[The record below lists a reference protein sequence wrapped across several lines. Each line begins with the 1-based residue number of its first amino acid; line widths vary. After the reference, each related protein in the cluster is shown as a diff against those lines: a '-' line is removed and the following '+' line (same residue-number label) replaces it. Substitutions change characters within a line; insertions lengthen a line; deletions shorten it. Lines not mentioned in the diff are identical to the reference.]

1 MFYLPE
7 LCFANFFT
15 TVHSYFAAK
24 VRLFK
29 GVMMKANTKSIS
41 KQVLITLIAGIVIYS
56 GLLFWVI
63 HFQLQKSLENY
74 FKYELVQMQDDTLL
88 EINKV
93 QRQLDGAVLWIEKN
107 IENNRIIDAVGRVQY
122 AKLDAVTK
130 EAVGFFS
137 VSSIAYYDRSASV
150 IASYPQGE
158 KGNNALLKKALNGN
172 SSSDVEK
179 IGDELY
185 VVSACPIL
193 AQGGSGVSGAVIA
206 KRKLF
211 SDEMVAQM
219 SKQLHMEF
227 TVFSGSRRLYT
238 SIDGMKGTEV
248 ADKSLLE
255 NARKTGQ
262 HIVQAKIGD
271 KSFLTDYFALQDNN
285 GEVLTVL
292 FIGKEMSLI
301 QYVVTKVF
309 TPLVIAAL
317 ILSIILLTSMV
328 LMITQKIIRPL
339 KSVGKAV
346 ENLASG
352 DADLTISLPEKGNDE
367 FASICKDINTFISIL
382 RDLVSKMNSAQDSLV
397 SIGENLGANS
407 QQSASATAEI
417 MANIESVRKQS
428 QNQANAVTNTADVL
442 RKSEDHIENLG
453 SLINDQAAGITE
465 SSAAIEE
472 MLGNIS
478 SVSESVRKMAESF
491 SALASTIDDGNK
503 KITNVTK
510 KVSQMAEQSNMLL
523 QANEMISQVAA
534 QTNLLAMNAAIEAAH
549 AGDAG
554 KGFSVVAD
562 EIRKLAE
569 TSSSQSKNIDE
580 ELRSI
585 SASITDV
592 VSLSNASQTAFNNI
606 VTQLGSTDTII
617 RQIDN
622 AMTEQESASHQI
634 LEALVDMKNQS
645 VQVNEKSNELTV
657 GIKAVSGDM
666 ETVSQ
671 ITDVILGSM
680 DEMAAGSQQIN
691 SAAQNVS
698 DLSLKTKENI
708 DVMHSLL
715 MNFKA

>member
-1 MFYLPE
+1 
-7 LCFANFFT
+7 
-15 TVHSYFAAK
+15 
-24 VRLFK
+24 
-29 GVMMKANTKSIS
+29 MKANTKSIS
-41 KQVLITLIAGIVIYS
+41 KQVFITLIAGIVVYS
-56 GLLFWVI
+56 CLLFWVI

-74 FKYELVQMQDDTLL
+74 FKDELVQMQDDTLL

-158 KGNNALLKKALNGN
+158 KASNALLKKALNGN

-227 TVFSGSRRLYT
+227 TVFAGSRRLYT
-238 SIDGMKGTEV
+238 SVDGMKGTEV

-367 FASICKDINTFISIL
+367 FAAICKDINTFISIL

-592 VSLSNASQTAFNNI
+592 VSLSNASQTAFDNI

>member
-1 MFYLPE
+1 
-7 LCFANFFT
+7 
-15 TVHSYFAAK
+15 
-24 VRLFK
+24 
-29 GVMMKANTKSIS
+29 MKEKSKTKSIS

-211 SDEMVAQM
+211 SDEFVSQM

-227 TVFSGSRRLYT
+227 TVFAGARRFYT
-238 SIDGMKGTEV
+238 SIDGMKGTEI

-262 HIVQAKIGD
+262 LIVKAKIGD
-271 KSFLTDYFALQDNN
+271 KVFLTDYFALQDNN

-301 QYVVTKVF
+301 QYVVSKVF
-309 TPLVIAAL
+309 TPLVGAAL

-328 LMITQKIIRPL
+328 LLITQKIIRPL
-339 KSVGKAV
+339 NSVGKAV

-382 RDLVSKMNSAQDSLV
+382 RDLISKMNNAQESLV

-442 RKSEDHIENLG
+442 RKSEEHIENLG

-503 KITNVTK
+503 KITNVTE

-585 SASITDV
+585 SSSINDV

-634 LEALVDMKNQS
+634 LEALGDMKNQS

-657 GIKAVSGDM
+657 GIKVVSGDM

-691 SAAQNVS
+691 AAAQNVS

>member
-1 MFYLPE
+1 M
-7 LCFANFFT
+7 
-15 TVHSYFAAK
+15 
-24 VRLFK
+24 K
-29 GVMMKANTKSIS
+29 GQSKTKSIS

-137 VSSIAYYDRSASV
+137 VSSIAYYNSSASV
-150 IASYPQGE
+150 ITSYPQGE
-158 KGNNALLKKALNGN
+158 KASNALLKKALNGN

-367 FASICKDINTFISIL
+367 FAAICKDINTFISIL

>member
-1 MFYLPE
+1 M
-7 LCFANFFT
+7 
-15 TVHSYFAAK
+15 
-24 VRLFK
+24 K
-29 GVMMKANTKSIS
+29 GQSKTKSIS

-74 FKYELVQMQDDTLL
+74 FKDELVQMQDDTLL

-158 KGNNALLKKALNGN
+158 KASNALLKKALNGN

-227 TVFSGSRRLYT
+227 TVFAGSRRLYT

-301 QYVVTKVF
+301 QHVVTKVF

-328 LMITQKIIRPL
+328 LLITQKIIRPL

>member
-1 MFYLPE
+1 
-7 LCFANFFT
+7 
-15 TVHSYFAAK
+15 
-24 VRLFK
+24 
-29 GVMMKANTKSIS
+29 MKEKSKTKSIS
-41 KQVLITLIAGIVIYS
+41 KQILITLIAGIVIYS

-63 HFQLQKSLENY
+63 HFQLQKTLEKY
-74 FKYELVQMQDDTLL
+74 FKDELVQMQDDTLL

-107 IENNRIIDAVGRVQY
+107 IENNRIIDAGGYVQS

-158 KGNNALLKKALNGN
+158 KASNALLKKALNGN

-185 VVSACPIL
+185 VVSASPIL

-211 SDEMVAQM
+211 SDEIVAQM
-219 SKQLHMEF
+219 SRQLHMEF
-227 TVFSGSRRLYT
+227 TVFAGSRRLYT

-271 KSFLTDYFALQDNN
+271 KLFLTDYFALQDNN

-301 QYVVTKVF
+301 QHVVTKVF

-328 LMITQKIIRPL
+328 LLITQKIIRPL
-339 KSVGKAV
+339 KSVRKAV

-352 DADLTISLPEKGNDE
+352 DADLTIILPEKGNDE
-367 FASICKDINTFISIL
+367 FAAICKDINTFISIL
-382 RDLVSKMNSAQDSLV
+382 RDLVSKMNNAQESLV

-503 KITNVTK
+503 KITNVTE

-523 QANEMISQVAA
+523 QANEMISQIAA

-634 LEALVDMKNQS
+634 LEALGDMKNQS

>member
-1 MFYLPE
+1 
-7 LCFANFFT
+7 
-15 TVHSYFAAK
+15 
-24 VRLFK
+24 
-29 GVMMKANTKSIS
+29 MKEKSKTKSIS

-74 FKYELVQMQDDTLL
+74 FKDELVQMQDDTLL

-107 IENNRIIDAVGRVQY
+107 IENNRIIDAGGYVQA

-193 AQGGSGVSGAVIA
+193 AQGGSGVAGAVIA

-211 SDEMVAQM
+211 SDEFVSQM

-227 TVFSGSRRLYT
+227 TVFAGARRFYT
-238 SIDGMKGTEV
+238 SIDGMKGTEI

-262 HIVQAKIGD
+262 LIVKAKIGD
-271 KSFLTDYFALQDNN
+271 KVFLTDYFALQDNN

-301 QYVVTKVF
+301 QYVVSKVF
-309 TPLVIAAL
+309 TPLVGAAL

-328 LMITQKIIRPL
+328 LLITQKIIRPL
-339 KSVGKAV
+339 NSVGKAV

-382 RDLVSKMNSAQDSLV
+382 RDLISKMNNAQESLV

-442 RKSEDHIENLG
+442 RKSEEHIENLG

-491 SALASTIDDGNK
+491 SALASTIDD
-503 KITNVTK
+503 
-510 KVSQMAEQSNMLL
+510 
-523 QANEMISQVAA
+523 
-534 QTNLLAMNAAIEAAH
+534 
-549 AGDAG
+549 
-554 KGFSVVAD
+554 
-562 EIRKLAE
+562 
-569 TSSSQSKNIDE
+569 
-580 ELRSI
+580 
-585 SASITDV
+585 
-592 VSLSNASQTAFNNI
+592 
-606 VTQLGSTDTII
+606 
-617 RQIDN
+617 
-622 AMTEQESASHQI
+622 
-634 LEALVDMKNQS
+634 
-645 VQVNEKSNELTV
+645 
-657 GIKAVSGDM
+657 
-666 ETVSQ
+666 
-671 ITDVILGSM
+671 
-680 DEMAAGSQQIN
+680 
-691 SAAQNVS
+691 
-698 DLSLKTKENI
+698 
-708 DVMHSLL
+708 
-715 MNFKA
+715 

>member
-1 MFYLPE
+1 M
-7 LCFANFFT
+7 AN
-15 TVHSYFAAK
+15 
-24 VRLFK
+24 VRLLK
-29 GVMMKANTKSIS
+29 GETMKANTKSIS
-41 KQVLITLIAGIVIYS
+41 KQVFITLIAGIVVYS
-56 GLLFWVI
+56 CLLFWVI

-74 FKYELVQMQDDTLL
+74 FKDELVQMQDDTLL

-107 IENNRIIDAVGRVQY
+107 IENNRIIDAGGRVQY

-158 KGNNALLKKALNGN
+158 KASNALLKKALNGN

-193 AQGGSGVSGAVIA
+193 ASDGSGVSGAVIA
-206 KRKLF
+206 KRQLF
-211 SDEMVAQM
+211 SDDVVAQM

-227 TVFSGSRRLYT
+227 TVFAGARRFYT
-238 SIDGMKGTEV
+238 SIDGMKGTEI

-328 LMITQKIIRPL
+328 LLITQKIIRPL
-339 KSVGKAV
+339 KSVRKAV

-352 DADLTISLPEKGNDE
+352 DADLTIILPEKGNDE
-367 FASICKDINTFISIL
+367 FAAICKDINTFISIL

>member
-1 MFYLPE
+1 
-7 LCFANFFT
+7 
-15 TVHSYFAAK
+15 
-24 VRLFK
+24 
-29 GVMMKANTKSIS
+29 MKEKSKIKSIS

-74 FKYELVQMQDDTLL
+74 FKDELVQMQDDTLL

-107 IENNRIIDAVGRVQY
+107 IENNRIIDAGGYVQA

-193 AQGGSGVSGAVIA
+193 AQCGSGVSGAVIA

-227 TVFSGSRRLYT
+227 TVFAGSRRLYT
-238 SIDGMKGTEV
+238 SVDGMKGTEV

-301 QYVVTKVF
+301 QHVVTKVF

-367 FASICKDINTFISIL
+367 FAAICKDINTFISIL

-592 VSLSNASQTAFNNI
+592 VSLSNASQTAFDNI

-634 LEALVDMKNQS
+634 LEALGDMKNQS
-645 VQVNEKSNELTV
+645 IQVNEKSNELTV

>member
-15 TVHSYFAAK
+15 TAYSAVMAN
-24 VRLFK
+24 VRLLK
-29 GVMMKANTKSIS
+29 GETMKANTKSIS
-41 KQVLITLIAGIVIYS
+41 KQVFITLIAGIVVYS
-56 GLLFWVI
+56 CLLFWVI

-74 FKYELVQMQDDTLL
+74 FKDELVQMQDDTLL

-107 IENNRIIDAVGRVQY
+107 IENNRIIDAGGYVQS

-158 KGNNALLKKALNGN
+158 KASNALLKKALNGN

-227 TVFSGSRRLYT
+227 TVFAGSRRLYT
-238 SIDGMKGTEV
+238 SVDGMKGTEV

-367 FASICKDINTFISIL
+367 FAAICKDINTFISIL

>member
-1 MFYLPE
+1 
-7 LCFANFFT
+7 
-15 TVHSYFAAK
+15 
-24 VRLFK
+24 
-29 GVMMKANTKSIS
+29 MKANTKSIS
-41 KQVLITLIAGIVIYS
+41 KQVLITLIAGIVVYS

-63 HFQLQKSLENY
+63 HFQLEKSLENY
-74 FKYELVQMQDDTLL
+74 FKDELVQMQDDTLL
-88 EINKV
+88 EINKI
-93 QRQLDGAVLWIEKN
+93 QRQLDGVVLWIEKN
-107 IENNRIIDAVGRVQY
+107 IENNRIIDAGGYVQA

-137 VSSIAYYDRSASV
+137 VSSIAYYDSAASV
-150 IASYPQGE
+150 ISSYPQGE
-158 KGNNALLKKALNGN
+158 KAGNSLLKKALNGN

-193 AQGGSGVSGAVIA
+193 ASDGSGVSGAVIA

-211 SDEMVAQM
+211 SDEFVTQM

-227 TVFSGSRRLYT
+227 TVFSGSRRIYT
-238 SIDGMKGTEV
+238 SIDGMKGTDI

-271 KSFLTDYFALQDNN
+271 KSFLTDYFVLQDNN

-301 QYVVTKVF
+301 QHVVTKVF
-309 TPLVIAAL
+309 TPLVIAAI

-339 KSVGKAV
+339 NSVGKAV
-346 ENLASG
+346 QNLASG

-367 FASICKDINTFISIL
+367 FAAICKDINTFISIL

-442 RKSEDHIENLG
+442 RKSEEHIENLG

-503 KITNVTK
+503 KITNVTE
-510 KVSQMAEQSNMLL
+510 KVTQMAEQSNMLL

-585 SASITDV
+585 SSSINDV

-634 LEALVDMKNQS
+634 LEALGDMKNQS

-691 SAAQNVS
+691 AAAQNVS

-715 MNFKA
+715 MKFKA

>member
-1 MFYLPE
+1 M
-7 LCFANFFT
+7 
-15 TVHSYFAAK
+15 
-24 VRLFK
+24 K
-29 GVMMKANTKSIS
+29 GQSKTKSIS

-74 FKYELVQMQDDTLL
+74 FKDELVQMQDDTQL

-158 KGNNALLKKALNGN
+158 KASNALLKKALNGN

-227 TVFSGSRRLYT
+227 TVFAGSRRLYT

>member
-1 MFYLPE
+1 
-7 LCFANFFT
+7 
-15 TVHSYFAAK
+15 
-24 VRLFK
+24 
-29 GVMMKANTKSIS
+29 MKANTKSIS
-41 KQVLITLIAGIVIYS
+41 KQVFITLIAGIVVYS
-56 GLLFWVI
+56 CLLFWVI

-74 FKYELVQMQDDTLL
+74 FKDELVQMQDDTLL

-158 KGNNALLKKALNGN
+158 KASNALLKKALNGN

-227 TVFSGSRRLYT
+227 TVFAGSRRLYT
-238 SIDGMKGTEV
+238 SVDGMKGTEV

-301 QYVVTKVF
+301 QHVVTKVF

-367 FASICKDINTFISIL
+367 FAAICKDINTFISIL

-592 VSLSNASQTAFNNI
+592 VSLSNASQTAFDNI

>member
-1 MFYLPE
+1 M
-7 LCFANFFT
+7 
-15 TVHSYFAAK
+15 
-24 VRLFK
+24 K
-29 GVMMKANTKSIS
+29 GQSKTKSIS

-74 FKYELVQMQDDTLL
+74 FKDELVQMQDDTLL

-158 KGNNALLKKALNGN
+158 KASNALLKKALNGN

-227 TVFSGSRRLYT
+227 TVFAGSRRLYT
-238 SIDGMKGTEV
+238 SVDGMKGTEV

>member
-1 MFYLPE
+1 M
-7 LCFANFFT
+7 
-15 TVHSYFAAK
+15 
-24 VRLFK
+24 K
-29 GVMMKANTKSIS
+29 GQSKTKSIS

-74 FKYELVQMQDDTLL
+74 FKDELVQMQDDTLL

-137 VSSIAYYDRSASV
+137 VSSIAYYNSSASV
-150 IASYPQGE
+150 ITSYPQGE
-158 KGNNALLKKALNGN
+158 KASNALLKKALNGN

-227 TVFSGSRRLYT
+227 TVFAGSRRLYT
-238 SIDGMKGTEV
+238 SVDGMKGTEV

-301 QYVVTKVF
+301 QHVVTKVF

-367 FASICKDINTFISIL
+367 FAAICKDINTFISIL

-592 VSLSNASQTAFNNI
+592 VSLSNASQTAFDNI

-634 LEALVDMKNQS
+634 LEALGDMKNQS
-645 VQVNEKSNELTV
+645 IQVNEKSNELTV

>member
-1 MFYLPE
+1 
-7 LCFANFFT
+7 
-15 TVHSYFAAK
+15 
-24 VRLFK
+24 
-29 GVMMKANTKSIS
+29 MKANTKSIS
-41 KQVLITLIAGIVIYS
+41 KQVFITLIAGIVVYS
-56 GLLFWVI
+56 CLLFWVI

-74 FKYELVQMQDDTLL
+74 FKDELVQMQDDTLL

-158 KGNNALLKKALNGN
+158 KASNALLKKALNGN

-227 TVFSGSRRLYT
+227 TVFAGSRRLYT
-238 SIDGMKGTEV
+238 SVDGMKGTEV

-301 QYVVTKVF
+301 QHVVTKVF

>member
-1 MFYLPE
+1 
-7 LCFANFFT
+7 
-15 TVHSYFAAK
+15 
-24 VRLFK
+24 
-29 GVMMKANTKSIS
+29 MKANTKSIS
-41 KQVLITLIAGIVIYS
+41 KQVFITLIAGIVVYS
-56 GLLFWVI
+56 CLLFWVI

-74 FKYELVQMQDDTLL
+74 FKDELVQMQDDTLL

-158 KGNNALLKKALNGN
+158 KASNALLKKALNGN

-367 FASICKDINTFISIL
+367 FAAICKDINTFISIL

>member
-1 MFYLPE
+1 
-7 LCFANFFT
+7 
-15 TVHSYFAAK
+15 
-24 VRLFK
+24 
-29 GVMMKANTKSIS
+29 MKEKSKIKSIS

-158 KGNNALLKKALNGN
+158 KASNALLKKALNGN

-227 TVFSGSRRLYT
+227 TVFAGSRRLYT
-238 SIDGMKGTEV
+238 SVDGMKGTEV

-301 QYVVTKVF
+301 QHVVTKVF

-367 FASICKDINTFISIL
+367 FAAICKDINTFISIL

-592 VSLSNASQTAFNNI
+592 VSLSNASQTAFDNI

-634 LEALVDMKNQS
+634 LEALGDMKNQS
-645 VQVNEKSNELTV
+645 IQVNEKSNELTV

>member
-1 MFYLPE
+1 M
-7 LCFANFFT
+7 
-15 TVHSYFAAK
+15 
-24 VRLFK
+24 K
-29 GVMMKANTKSIS
+29 GQSKTKSIS

-158 KGNNALLKKALNGN
+158 KASNALLKKALNGN

-227 TVFSGSRRLYT
+227 TVFAGSRRLYT
-238 SIDGMKGTEV
+238 SVDGMKGTEV

-301 QYVVTKVF
+301 QHVVTKVF

-592 VSLSNASQTAFNNI
+592 VSLSNASQTAFDNI

>member
-1 MFYLPE
+1 M
-7 LCFANFFT
+7 
-15 TVHSYFAAK
+15 
-24 VRLFK
+24 K
-29 GVMMKANTKSIS
+29 GQSKTKSIS

-74 FKYELVQMQDDTLL
+74 FKDELVQMQDDTLL

-158 KGNNALLKKALNGN
+158 KASNALLKKALNGN

-478 SVSESVRKMAESF
+478 SVSESVRKMADSF

>member
-1 MFYLPE
+1 
-7 LCFANFFT
+7 
-15 TVHSYFAAK
+15 
-24 VRLFK
+24 
-29 GVMMKANTKSIS
+29 MKANTKSIS
-41 KQVLITLIAGIVIYS
+41 KQVFITLIAGIVVYS
-56 GLLFWVI
+56 CLLFWVI

-74 FKYELVQMQDDTLL
+74 FKDELVQMQDDTQL

-158 KGNNALLKKALNGN
+158 KASNALLKKALGGTAA
-172 SSSDVEK
+172 SDIERS
-179 IGDELY
+179 GDDLY
-185 VVSACPIL
+185 VVSARPIL

-227 TVFSGSRRLYT
+227 TVFAGSHRVYT
-238 SIDGMKGTEV
+238 SIDGMKGTEI

-271 KSFLTDYFALQDNN
+271 KLFLTDYFALQDNN

-328 LMITQKIIRPL
+328 LLITQKIIRPL

-634 LEALVDMKNQS
+634 LEALGDMKNQS

>member
-1 MFYLPE
+1 M
-7 LCFANFFT
+7 
-15 TVHSYFAAK
+15 
-24 VRLFK
+24 K
-29 GVMMKANTKSIS
+29 GQSKTKSIS

-158 KGNNALLKKALNGN
+158 KASNALLKKALNGN

-227 TVFSGSRRLYT
+227 TVFAGSRRLYT
-238 SIDGMKGTEV
+238 SVDGMKGTEV

-367 FASICKDINTFISIL
+367 FAAICKDINTFISIL

>member
-1 MFYLPE
+1 M
-7 LCFANFFT
+7 
-15 TVHSYFAAK
+15 
-24 VRLFK
+24 K
-29 GVMMKANTKSIS
+29 GQSKTKSIS

-74 FKYELVQMQDDTLL
+74 FKDELVQMQDDKLL

-107 IENNRIIDAVGRVQY
+107 IENNRIIDAGGYVQA

-227 TVFSGSRRLYT
+227 TVFAGSRRLYT
-238 SIDGMKGTEV
+238 SVDGMKGTEV

-301 QYVVTKVF
+301 QHVVTKVF

-367 FASICKDINTFISIL
+367 FAAICKDINTFISIL

-592 VSLSNASQTAFNNI
+592 VSLSNASQTAFDNI

-634 LEALVDMKNQS
+634 LEALGDMKNQS
-645 VQVNEKSNELTV
+645 IQVNEKSNELTV

>member
-1 MFYLPE
+1 
-7 LCFANFFT
+7 
-15 TVHSYFAAK
+15 
-24 VRLFK
+24 
-29 GVMMKANTKSIS
+29 MKANTKSIS
-41 KQVLITLIAGIVIYS
+41 KQVLITLIAGIVVYS

-63 HFQLQKSLENY
+63 HFQLEKSLENY
-74 FKYELVQMQDDTLL
+74 FKDELVQMQDDALL

-107 IENNRIIDAVGRVQY
+107 IENNRIIDAGRYVQS

-137 VSSIAYYDRSASV
+137 VSSIVYYDSAASV
-150 IASYPQGE
+150 ISSYPQGE
-158 KGNNALLKKALNGN
+158 KAGNSLLKKALNGN

-193 AQGGSGVSGAVIA
+193 ASDGSGVSGAVIA

-211 SDEMVAQM
+211 SDEFVTQM

-227 TVFSGSRRLYT
+227 TVFSGSRRIYT
-238 SIDGMKGTEV
+238 SIDGMKGTDI

-271 KSFLTDYFALQDNN
+271 KSFLTDYFVLQDNN
-285 GEVLTVL
+285 GEVLSVL
-292 FIGKEMSLI
+292 FVGKEMSLI
-301 QYVVTKVF
+301 QHVVTKVF
-309 TPLVIAAL
+309 TPLVIAAI

-339 KSVGKAV
+339 NSVGKAV
-346 ENLASG
+346 QNLASG

-367 FASICKDINTFISIL
+367 FAAICKDINTFISIL

-442 RKSEDHIENLG
+442 RKSEEHIENLG

-503 KITNVTK
+503 KITNVTE
-510 KVSQMAEQSNMLL
+510 KVTQMAEQSNMLL

-585 SASITDV
+585 SSSINDV

-634 LEALVDMKNQS
+634 LEALGDMKNQS

-691 SAAQNVS
+691 AAAQNVS

>member
-1 MFYLPE
+1 
-7 LCFANFFT
+7 
-15 TVHSYFAAK
+15 K
-24 VRLFK
+24 
-29 GVMMKANTKSIS
+29 
-41 KQVLITLIAGIVIYS
+41 
-56 GLLFWVI
+56 
-63 HFQLQKSLENY
+63 
-74 FKYELVQMQDDTLL
+74 
-88 EINKV
+88 
-93 QRQLDGAVLWIEKN
+93 
-107 IENNRIIDAVGRVQY
+107 
-122 AKLDAVTK
+122 
-130 EAVGFFS
+130 
-137 VSSIAYYDRSASV
+137 
-150 IASYPQGE
+150 
-158 KGNNALLKKALNGN
+158 
-172 SSSDVEK
+172 
-179 IGDELY
+179 
-185 VVSACPIL
+185 
-193 AQGGSGVSGAVIA
+193 
-206 KRKLF
+206 
-211 SDEMVAQM
+211 
-219 SKQLHMEF
+219 
-227 TVFSGSRRLYT
+227 
-238 SIDGMKGTEV
+238 
-248 ADKSLLE
+248 
-255 NARKTGQ
+255 
-262 HIVQAKIGD
+262 AKIGD
-271 KSFLTDYFALQDNN
+271 KVFLTDYFALQDNN

-301 QYVVTKVF
+301 QHVVTKVF
-309 TPLVIAAL
+309 TPLVIAAI

-339 KSVGKAV
+339 NSVGKAV
-346 ENLASG
+346 QNLASG

-367 FASICKDINTFISIL
+367 FAAICKDINTFISIL
-382 RDLVSKMNSAQDSLV
+382 RDLVSKMNSAQESLV

-442 RKSEDHIENLG
+442 RKSEEHIENLG

-503 KITNVTK
+503 KITNVTE

-585 SASITDV
+585 SSSINDV

-634 LEALVDMKNQS
+634 LEALGDMKNQS

-691 SAAQNVS
+691 AAAQNVS

>member
-1 MFYLPE
+1 
-7 LCFANFFT
+7 
-15 TVHSYFAAK
+15 
-24 VRLFK
+24 
-29 GVMMKANTKSIS
+29 MMKANTKSIS
-41 KQVLITLIAGIVIYS
+41 KQVLITLIAGIVVYS

-63 HFQLQKSLENY
+63 HFQLEKSLENY
-74 FKYELVQMQDDTLL
+74 FKDELVQMQDDALL

-107 IENNRIIDAVGRVQY
+107 IENNRIIDAGRYVQS

-137 VSSIAYYDRSASV
+137 VSSIVYYDSAASV
-150 IASYPQGE
+150 ISSYPQGE
-158 KGNNALLKKALNGN
+158 KAGNSLLKKALNGN

-193 AQGGSGVSGAVIA
+193 ASDGSGVSGAVIA

-211 SDEMVAQM
+211 SDEFVTQM

-227 TVFSGSRRLYT
+227 TVFSGSRRIYT
-238 SIDGMKGTEV
+238 SIDGMKGTDI

-271 KSFLTDYFALQDNN
+271 KSFLTDYFVLQDNN

-301 QYVVTKVF
+301 QHVVTKVF
-309 TPLVIAAL
+309 TPLVIAAI

-339 KSVGKAV
+339 NSVGKAV
-346 ENLASG
+346 QNLASG

-367 FASICKDINTFISIL
+367 FAAICKDINTFISIL

-442 RKSEDHIENLG
+442 RKSEEHIENLG

-503 KITNVTK
+503 KITNVTE
-510 KVSQMAEQSNMLL
+510 KVTQMAEQSNMLL

-634 LEALVDMKNQS
+634 LEALGDMKNQS

-691 SAAQNVS
+691 AAAQNVS

>member
-1 MFYLPE
+1 
-7 LCFANFFT
+7 
-15 TVHSYFAAK
+15 
-24 VRLFK
+24 
-29 GVMMKANTKSIS
+29 MKANTKSIS
-41 KQVLITLIAGIVIYS
+41 KQVFITLIAGIVVYS
-56 GLLFWVI
+56 CLLFWVI

-74 FKYELVQMQDDTLL
+74 FKDELVQMQDDTQL

-158 KGNNALLKKALNGN
+158 KASNALLKKALNGN

-227 TVFSGSRRLYT
+227 TVFAGSRRLYT
-238 SIDGMKGTEV
+238 SVDGMKGTEV

-367 FASICKDINTFISIL
+367 FAAICKDINTFISIL

>member
-1 MFYLPE
+1 M
-7 LCFANFFT
+7 
-15 TVHSYFAAK
+15 
-24 VRLFK
+24 K
-29 GVMMKANTKSIS
+29 GQSKTKSIS

-158 KGNNALLKKALNGN
+158 KASNALLKKALNGN

-227 TVFSGSRRLYT
+227 TVFAGSHRVYT
-238 SIDGMKGTEV
+238 SIDGMKGTEI

-301 QYVVTKVF
+301 QHVVTKVF

-592 VSLSNASQTAFNNI
+592 VSLSNASQTAFDNI

>member
-1 MFYLPE
+1 M
-7 LCFANFFT
+7 
-15 TVHSYFAAK
+15 
-24 VRLFK
+24 K
-29 GVMMKANTKSIS
+29 GQSKTKSIS

-158 KGNNALLKKALNGN
+158 KASNALLKKALNGN

-227 TVFSGSRRLYT
+227 TVFAGSRRLYT
-238 SIDGMKGTEV
+238 SVDGMKGTEV

-592 VSLSNASQTAFNNI
+592 VSLSNASQTAFDNI

>member
-1 MFYLPE
+1 
-7 LCFANFFT
+7 
-15 TVHSYFAAK
+15 
-24 VRLFK
+24 
-29 GVMMKANTKSIS
+29 MKANTKSIS
-41 KQVLITLIAGIVIYS
+41 KQVFITLIAGIVVYS
-56 GLLFWVI
+56 CLLFWVI

-74 FKYELVQMQDDTLL
+74 FKDELVQMQDDTLL

-107 IENNRIIDAVGRVQY
+107 LENNRIIDAVGRVQY

-158 KGNNALLKKALNGN
+158 KASNALLKKALNGN
-172 SSSDVEK
+172 SSSDLEK
-179 IGDELY
+179 IGDDLY

-227 TVFSGSRRLYT
+227 TVFAGSRRLYT
-238 SIDGMKGTEV
+238 SVDGMKGTEV

>member
-1 MFYLPE
+1 
-7 LCFANFFT
+7 
-15 TVHSYFAAK
+15 
-24 VRLFK
+24 
-29 GVMMKANTKSIS
+29 MKEKSKIKSIS

-74 FKYELVQMQDDTLL
+74 FKDELVQMQDDTLL

-158 KGNNALLKKALNGN
+158 KASNALLKKALNGN

-585 SASITDV
+585 SSSINDV
-592 VSLSNASQTAFNNI
+592 VLLSNASQTAFNNI

-634 LEALVDMKNQS
+634 LEALGDMKNQS

-691 SAAQNVS
+691 AAAQNVS

>member
-1 MFYLPE
+1 M
-7 LCFANFFT
+7 
-15 TVHSYFAAK
+15 
-24 VRLFK
+24 K
-29 GVMMKANTKSIS
+29 GQSKTKSIS

-158 KGNNALLKKALNGN
+158 KASNALLKKALNGN

-227 TVFSGSRRLYT
+227 TVFAGSRRLYT
-238 SIDGMKGTEV
+238 SVDGMKGTEV

>member
-1 MFYLPE
+1 
-7 LCFANFFT
+7 
-15 TVHSYFAAK
+15 
-24 VRLFK
+24 
-29 GVMMKANTKSIS
+29 MKANTKSIS
-41 KQVLITLIAGIVIYS
+41 KQVLITLIAGIVVYS

-63 HFQLQKSLENY
+63 HFQLEKSLENY
-74 FKYELVQMQDDTLL
+74 FKDELVQMQDDALL

-107 IENNRIIDAVGRVQY
+107 IENNRIIDAGRYVQS

-137 VSSIAYYDRSASV
+137 VSSIVYYDSAASV
-150 IASYPQGE
+150 ISSYPQGE
-158 KGNNALLKKALNGN
+158 KAGNSLLKKALNGN

-193 AQGGSGVSGAVIA
+193 ASDGSGVSGAVIA

-211 SDEMVAQM
+211 SDEFVTQM

-227 TVFSGSRRLYT
+227 TVFSGSRRIYT
-238 SIDGMKGTEV
+238 SIDGMKGTDI

-271 KSFLTDYFALQDNN
+271 KSFLTDYFVLQDNN

-301 QYVVTKVF
+301 QHVVTKVF
-309 TPLVIAAL
+309 TPLVIAAI

-339 KSVGKAV
+339 NSVGKAV
-346 ENLASG
+346 QNLASG

-367 FASICKDINTFISIL
+367 FAAICKDINTFISIL

-442 RKSEDHIENLG
+442 RKSEEHIENLG

-503 KITNVTK
+503 KITNVTE
-510 KVSQMAEQSNMLL
+510 KVTQMAEQSNMLL

-634 LEALVDMKNQS
+634 LEALGDMKNQS

-691 SAAQNVS
+691 AAAQNVS

>member
-1 MFYLPE
+1 M
-7 LCFANFFT
+7 
-15 TVHSYFAAK
+15 
-24 VRLFK
+24 K
-29 GVMMKANTKSIS
+29 GQSKTKSIS

-158 KGNNALLKKALNGN
+158 KASNALLKKALNGN

-227 TVFSGSRRLYT
+227 TVFAGSRRLYT
-238 SIDGMKGTEV
+238 SVDGMKGTEV

-301 QYVVTKVF
+301 QHVVTKVF

-367 FASICKDINTFISIL
+367 FAAICKDINTFISIL

>member
-1 MFYLPE
+1 
-7 LCFANFFT
+7 
-15 TVHSYFAAK
+15 
-24 VRLFK
+24 
-29 GVMMKANTKSIS
+29 MKEKSKTKSIS
-41 KQVLITLIAGIVIYS
+41 KQVLITLIVGIVIYS

-74 FKYELVQMQDDTLL
+74 FKDELVQMQDDTLL

-93 QRQLDGAVLWIEKN
+93 QRQLDGVVLWIEKN
-107 IENNRIIDAVGRVQY
+107 IENNRIIDAGGYVQA

-193 AQGGSGVSGAVIA
+193 AQGGSGVAGAVIA

-211 SDEMVAQM
+211 SDEVVSQM

-227 TVFSGSRRLYT
+227 TVFAGARRFYT
-238 SIDGMKGTEV
+238 SIDGMKGTEI

-262 HIVQAKIGD
+262 LIVKAKIGD
-271 KSFLTDYFALQDNN
+271 KVFLTDYFALQDNN

-292 FIGKEMSLI
+292 FIGKKMSLI
-301 QYVVTKVF
+301 QHVVSKVF
-309 TPLVIAAL
+309 TPLVGAAL

-328 LMITQKIIRPL
+328 LLITQKIIKPL
-339 KSVGKAV
+339 NSVGKAV

-382 RDLVSKMNSAQDSLV
+382 RDLVSKMNNAQESLV

-442 RKSEDHIENLG
+442 RKSEEHIENLG

-503 KITNVTK
+503 KITNVTE

-585 SASITDV
+585 SSSINDV

-634 LEALVDMKNQS
+634 LEALGDMKNQS

-657 GIKAVSGDM
+657 GIKVVSGDM

-691 SAAQNVS
+691 AAAQNVS

>member
-1 MFYLPE
+1 
-7 LCFANFFT
+7 
-15 TVHSYFAAK
+15 
-24 VRLFK
+24 
-29 GVMMKANTKSIS
+29 MMKANTKSIS
-41 KQVLITLIAGIVIYS
+41 KQVLITLIAGIVVYS

-63 HFQLQKSLENY
+63 HFQLEKSLENY
-74 FKYELVQMQDDTLL
+74 FKDELVQMQDDTLL

-93 QRQLDGAVLWIEKN
+93 QRQLDGVVLWIEKN
-107 IENNRIIDAVGRVQY
+107 IENNRIIDAGRYVQS

-137 VSSIAYYDRSASV
+137 VSSIVYYDSAASV
-150 IASYPQGE
+150 ISSYPQGE
-158 KGNNALLKKALNGN
+158 KAGNSLLKKALNGN

-193 AQGGSGVSGAVIA
+193 ASDGSGVSGAVIA

-211 SDEMVAQM
+211 SDEFVTQM

-227 TVFSGSRRLYT
+227 TVFSGSRRIYT
-238 SIDGMKGTEV
+238 SIDGMKGTDI

-271 KSFLTDYFALQDNN
+271 KSFLTDYFVLQDNN

-301 QYVVTKVF
+301 QHVVTKVF
-309 TPLVIAAL
+309 TPLVIAAI

-339 KSVGKAV
+339 NSVGKAV
-346 ENLASG
+346 QNLASG

-367 FASICKDINTFISIL
+367 FAAICKDINTFISIL

-442 RKSEDHIENLG
+442 RKSEEHIENLG

-503 KITNVTK
+503 KITNVTE
-510 KVSQMAEQSNMLL
+510 KVTQMAEQSNMLL

-634 LEALVDMKNQS
+634 LEALGDMKNQS

-691 SAAQNVS
+691 AAAQNVS

>member
-1 MFYLPE
+1 
-7 LCFANFFT
+7 
-15 TVHSYFAAK
+15 
-24 VRLFK
+24 
-29 GVMMKANTKSIS
+29 MKANTKSIS
-41 KQVLITLIAGIVIYS
+41 KQVLITLIAGIVVYS

-63 HFQLQKSLENY
+63 HFQLEKSLENY
-74 FKYELVQMQDDTLL
+74 FKDELVQMQDDTLL

-93 QRQLDGAVLWIEKN
+93 QRQLDGVVLWIEKN
-107 IENNRIIDAVGRVQY
+107 IENNRIIDAGRYVQS

-137 VSSIAYYDRSASV
+137 VSSIVYYDSAASV
-150 IASYPQGE
+150 ISSYPQGE
-158 KGNNALLKKALNGN
+158 KAGNSLLKKALNGN

-193 AQGGSGVSGAVIA
+193 ASDGSGVSGAVIA

-211 SDEMVAQM
+211 SDEFVTQM
-219 SKQLHMEF
+219 SKQLNMEF
-227 TVFSGSRRLYT
+227 TVFSGSRRIYT
-238 SIDGMKGTEV
+238 SIDGMKGTDI

-271 KSFLTDYFALQDNN
+271 KSFLTDYFVLQDNN

-301 QYVVTKVF
+301 QHVVTKVF
-309 TPLVIAAL
+309 TPLVIAAI

-339 KSVGKAV
+339 NSVGKAV
-346 ENLASG
+346 QNLASG

-367 FASICKDINTFISIL
+367 FAAICKDINTFISIL

-442 RKSEDHIENLG
+442 RKSEEHIENLG

-503 KITNVTK
+503 KITNVTE
-510 KVSQMAEQSNMLL
+510 KVTQMAEQSNMLL

-634 LEALVDMKNQS
+634 LEALGDMKNQS

-691 SAAQNVS
+691 AAAQNVS

>member
-1 MFYLPE
+1 
-7 LCFANFFT
+7 
-15 TVHSYFAAK
+15 
-24 VRLFK
+24 
-29 GVMMKANTKSIS
+29 MKANTKSIS
-41 KQVLITLIAGIVIYS
+41 KQVFITLIAGIVVYS
-56 GLLFWVI
+56 CLLFWVI

-74 FKYELVQMQDDTLL
+74 FKDELVQMQDDTQL

-158 KGNNALLKKALNGN
+158 KASNALLKKALNGN

>member
-1 MFYLPE
+1 M
-7 LCFANFFT
+7 
-15 TVHSYFAAK
+15 
-24 VRLFK
+24 K
-29 GVMMKANTKSIS
+29 GQSKTKSIS

-74 FKYELVQMQDDTLL
+74 FKDELVQMQDDTLL

-158 KGNNALLKKALNGN
+158 KASNALLKKALNGN

>member
-1 MFYLPE
+1 
-7 LCFANFFT
+7 
-15 TVHSYFAAK
+15 
-24 VRLFK
+24 
-29 GVMMKANTKSIS
+29 MKANTKSIS
-41 KQVLITLIAGIVIYS
+41 KQVFITLIAGIVVYS
-56 GLLFWVI
+56 CLLFWVI

-74 FKYELVQMQDDTLL
+74 FKDELVQMQDDTLL

-158 KGNNALLKKALNGN
+158 KASNALLKKALNGN

-227 TVFSGSRRLYT
+227 TVFAGSRRLYT
-238 SIDGMKGTEV
+238 SVDGMKGTEV

-301 QYVVTKVF
+301 QHVVTKVF

-367 FASICKDINTFISIL
+367 FAAICKDINTFISIL

>member
-1 MFYLPE
+1 
-7 LCFANFFT
+7 
-15 TVHSYFAAK
+15 
-24 VRLFK
+24 
-29 GVMMKANTKSIS
+29 MKANTKSIS
-41 KQVLITLIAGIVIYS
+41 KQVFITLIAGIVVYS
-56 GLLFWVI
+56 CLLFWVI

-74 FKYELVQMQDDTLL
+74 FKDELVQMQDDTLL

-107 IENNRIIDAVGRVQY
+107 IENNRIIDAGGYVQS

-158 KGNNALLKKALNGN
+158 KASNALLKKALNGN

-227 TVFSGSRRLYT
+227 TVFAGSRRLYT
-238 SIDGMKGTEV
+238 SVDGMKGTEV

-301 QYVVTKVF
+301 QHVVTKVF
-309 TPLVIAAL
+309 TPLVIAAI

-442 RKSEDHIENLG
+442 RKSEEHIENLG